1 MYFTMPVLSPFMKQ
15 EFLKKGMCELRDPTK
30 AFICKPLMKPGNICL
45 SSFCIRYDFLFLF
58 FNYRGGFNEQ
68 SSDLQINIWKSLH
81 FPAISYTQSF
91 LHLKYILLGPIP
103 RISDSVGLE

>member
-1 MYFTMPVLSPFMKQ
+1 MPVLSPFMKQ
-15 EFLKKGMCELRDPTK
+15 EFLKKDMCELQDPTK

-58 FNYRGGFNEQ
+58 LTKEVDLMSNQVIYRLIHGNP
-68 SSDLQINIWKSLH
+68 LH